1 MYLEKINGPKDIKE
15 IPVDQLQVLADE
27 TRRALIN
34 KISKAGGHQGP
45 NLGVVEL
52 TVAMHYVF
60 NSPVDKIVFD
70 VSHQCYPHKILT
82 GRKEAYLDEKH
93 FKDVTG
99 YTNPAES
106 EHDIFKIGHTS
117 TSISLALGLAV
128 ARDLKG
134 TKENIIA
141 FIGDGSLSGGE
152 ALEALDYAG
161 EYNKNLIII
170 VNDNDQSIAEN
181 HGGLYKN
188 LKELRDSNGACSN
201 NIFRN
206 FGLDYRFVK
215 DGHDIPS
222 LVKVL
227 SEVKDIDHPV
237 VIHTFTIKGKGL
249 KYAEENREPWHAGG
263 PFHVEDGTPL
273 YKSSPREDVIHN
285 SLVDLLDSNPKAVV
299 LNAGTP
305 GGLGFVG
312 KERETY
318 RARGQFI
325 DVGIAEENAMAMAS
339 GIARNGGVPVF
350 GTFAPFLQRTY
361 DQLSHDLCL
370 NNNPATI
377 LVLGAGVYGMN
388 SDTHIALS
396 DISFFAHVQNLVY
409 LAPSSKEEYLAML
422 KYATTQKEHPVAI
435 RNSFRMFTTGKEDK
449 QDYSLTNKSEVVK
462 QGSKVAL
469 IAVGCLVP
477 LALEVAKEC
486 SDITVINPKFLSGL
500 DVELLESLKSNHTN
514 VITIEDSI
522 LEGGF
527 GQMVASFYGNS
538 DMKVINLGLSKK
550 FHSDYNPDAL
560 LDEHGISKDKL
571 VSLIKS
577 L

>member
-1 MYLEKINGPKDIKE
+1 
-15 IPVDQLQVLADE
+15 
-27 TRRALIN
+27 
-34 KISKAGGHQGP
+34 
-45 NLGVVEL
+45 
-52 TVAMHYVF
+52 
-60 NSPVDKIVFD
+60 
-70 VSHQCYPHKILT
+70 
-82 GRKEAYLDEKH
+82 
-93 FKDVTG
+93 
-99 YTNPAES
+99 
-106 EHDIFKIGHTS
+106 
-117 TSISLALGLAV
+117 
-128 ARDLKG
+128 
-134 TKENIIA
+134 
-141 FIGDGSLSGGE
+141 
-152 ALEALDYAG
+152 
-161 EYNKNLIII
+161 
-170 VNDNDQSIAEN
+170 
-181 HGGLYKN
+181 
-188 LKELRDSNGACSN
+188 
-201 NIFRN
+201 
-206 FGLDYRFVK
+206 
-215 DGHDIPS
+215 
-222 LVKVL
+222 
-227 SEVKDIDHPV
+227 
-237 VIHTFTIKGKGL
+237 
-249 KYAEENREPWHAGG
+249 
-263 PFHVEDGTPL
+263 
-273 YKSSPREDVIHN
+273 
-285 SLVDLLDSNPKAVV
+285 
-299 LNAGTP
+299 
-305 GGLGFVG
+305 
-312 KERETY
+312 
-318 RARGQFI
+318 
-325 DVGIAEENAMAMAS
+325 
-339 GIARNGGVPVF
+339 
-350 GTFAPFLQRTY
+350 
-361 DQLSHDLCL
+361 
-370 NNNPATI
+370 
-377 LVLGAGVYGMN
+377 MN

-550 FHSDYNPDAL
+550 FHSDYDPDAL